1 MIDSEELNPRP
12 KILIV
17 DDSRI
22 VRATVRKH
30 LSAHF
35 DLFEAADGEAG
46 WKLLLAEPKINL
58 LISDLTMPELDGL
71 GLLARVRSSGDAHL
85 HYLPVIIISGEEDEA
100 TKLRCVECGANDFIS
115 KSTDRTEMLARV
127 QANLE
132 LAAARQEL
140 AAARG
145 MQVHS
150 ANDQLTGV
158 ASSYLLNLQLE
169 QALAFA
175 LRHNSQV
182 SVLLLEVNHFQ
193 LLTDKLGGRVCDQ
206 MLAMLAKL
214 LESTLRKEDTLAH
227 LTGALFAIISPA
239 TPLTEARIVAERLR
253 LRVANARI
261 NYREQVLRVTASIA
275 VANSWHDDEHSC
287 ERILQIA
294 QDRLYATPIENHVFM
309 PETTG
314 VPHTPLIAEALVMLH
329 KGMLTELRPH
339 LRALL
344 KNLQPL
350 LAQANQDLALGWDL
364 SQIDAA
370 ENPPHNDGY

>member
-1 MIDSEELNPRP
+1 MIESEELNPRP
-12 KILIV
+12 QILIV

-30 LSAHF
+30 LSVHF

-46 WKLLLAEPKINL
+46 WKLLLAEPMINL

-71 GLLARVRSSGDAHL
+71 GLLARVRSSGDARL

-100 TKLRCVECGANDFIS
+100 TKLRCVECGANDFIT

-132 LAAARQEL
+132 LAATRREL
-140 AAARG
+140 AAARA
-145 MQVHS
+145 MQVHATS
-150 ANDQLTGV
+150 DELTGV

-182 SVLLLEVNHFQ
+182 SLLLLEVNHFQ
-193 LLTDKLGGRVCDQ
+193 MLTDKLGERVCGQ
-206 MLAMLAKL
+206 MLGMLAKL

-239 TPLTEARIVAERLR
+239 TPLTEAKIVAERLR
-253 LRVANARI
+253 HRVANARI
-261 NYREQVLRVTASIA
+261 NYREQLLRVTASIA
-275 VANSWHDDEHSC
+275 VANSWHDEAHSC
-287 ERILQIA
+287 ERILHIA
-294 QDRLYATPIENHVFM
+294 QDRLYATPMANQVFM
-309 PETTG
+309 PERQSM
-314 VPHTPLIAEALVMLH
+314 PHTPLIAEALVMLH
-329 KGMLTELRPH
+329 KGMTDELRPH

-350 LAQANQDLALGWDL
+350 LVLAQQDLALDWDL
-364 SQIDAA
+364 SQIEA
-370 ENPPHNDGY
+370 NDDLKT